1 MWKTRF
7 CQQYFANFLQKPHK
21 RIMRRTQSL
30 TILTPAMVSG
40 RLAGTIQYSI
50 ISALLV
56 FLLQAA
62 IPMQAASQSPELPV
76 TFKGEVFRIETPL
89 PVSDATRPASQD
101 RTAEAPTSGIL
112 AAVWITPLKGYHFYA
127 NDPGDTGRPTEL
139 VPDTPQKDMTILYP
153 EGIAAK
159 DVFDPAA
166 TVMIHEEATPFFIH
180 LPTDDAKGALPITV
194 RLLLCSDSNCLPVQE
209 RVVIEWDESAIALAK
224 AESQPW
230 WPTLAR
236 YKSVAATAVGQTT
249 SDETESAAELA
260 EELGVALPSASGT
273 SSLGSSTSESGP
285 LQTLPNIGNTVTAVP
300 LKSSL
305 SGTTVSQFFSETK
318 GYALSPR
325 YHFQSLEVTTLGTAI
340 VFGLLAG
347 FILNFMPC
355 VLPVISLKLSSLVS
369 ASGII
374 DERKR
379 MACFREHN
387 IWFAMGIMAWF
398 MMLAAIFSAA
408 GTAWGQLFQDERLVT
423 GLMLLMFA
431 LGLSTFGIFE
441 LPVLNLHGSTSQE
454 SSKWNAFSTGL
465 LATLLATPC
474 SGPFL
479 GGVLGWAFL
488 QPPLVVAVILLAVG
502 TGMAIPY
509 ACMAIFPSLVRHFPK
524 PGSWTLVLQRVVGF
538 FLMGTTGYLLTIL
551 PADKLPFL
559 LLLLWVTAVAAWLW
573 GQFADFNA
581 PRLQRNI
588 IRSLCVALITIPL
601 IYGNTPTATVKPW
614 KPFTQQSF
622 LATLGNQNIML
633 DFTADWCPNCKILEH
648 TVLTANNRARWAD
661 KYDITFI
668 KVDLTRSNKDGQLL
682 LNALGSQSIPVVA
695 LFPKGDKAGEP
706 VVLRDLFTTE
716 LADSALEAA
725 FGEN

>member
-1 MWKTRF
+1 
-7 CQQYFANFLQKPHK
+7 
-21 RIMRRTQSL
+21 MRRTQPL
-30 TILTPAMVSG
+30 TIPTPAMVSG

-62 IPMQAASQSPELPV
+62 LPMHAAAQSSELPV

-89 PVSDATRPASQD
+89 PVSGAALPASQD
-101 RTAEAPTSGIL
+101 RAAELPASGIL
-112 AAVWITPLKGYHFYA
+112 ATVWITPLKGYHFYA

-139 VPDTPQKDMTILYP
+139 IPDSLQQDMTILYP

-159 DVFDPAA
+159 DVFDPTA

-180 LPTDDAKGALPITV
+180 LPTYDAKGALPITV
-194 RLLLCSDSNCLPVQE
+194 RLLLCSDSNCLPVQKKLT
-209 RVVIEWDESAIALAK
+209 IEWDDSTTALAT

-230 WPTLAR
+230 WPTLAQ
-236 YKSVAATAVGQTT
+236 YKAVTATAGGQTA
-249 SDETESAAELA
+249 SDETENATGLA
-260 EELGVALPSASGT
+260 KELGVALPSASGT
-273 SSLGSSTSESGP
+273 SPLGSSAAESGT
-285 LQTLPNIGNTVTAVP
+285 LQTPAQTGNAVTAVP
-300 LKSSL
+300 LKNSL
-305 SGTTVSQFFSETK
+305 SAPDGSPFFSETK

-325 YHFQSLEVTTLGTAI
+325 YHLQSLEVTTLGTAI
-340 VFGLLAG
+340 AFGLLAG

-379 MACFREHN
+379 MASFREHN
-387 IWFAMGIMAWF
+387 IWFAMGIMVWF
-398 MMLAAIFSAA
+398 LMLATIFSAA

-441 LPVLNLHGSTSQE
+441 LPMLNLHGSASQE
-454 SSKWNAFSTGL
+454 NGKWSAFSTGL

-488 QPPLVVAVILLAVG
+488 QPPLVVATILLAVG

-509 ACMAIFPSLVRHFPK
+509 AGMAIFPSLVRHFPK
-524 PGSWTLVLQRVVGF
+524 PGSWTLVLQRLVGF

-551 PADKLPFL
+551 PAEKLPFL
-559 LLLLWVTAVAAWLW
+559 LAVLWVTAVAAWVW
-573 GQFADFNA
+573 GNFADFNA
-581 PRLQRNI
+581 PRLQRI
-588 IRSLCVALITIPL
+588 LIRPLCVALIAIPL
-601 IYGNTPTATVKPW
+601 AYGNTPTATVKPW

-622 LATLGNQNIML
+622 LAALGNENIMI

-648 TVLTANNRARWAD
+648 TVLTANNRARWAE
-661 KYDITFI
+661 KYDITYI
-668 KVDLTRSNKDGQLL
+668 KVDLTRPNEKGQSL

-695 LFPKGDKAGEP
+695 LFPKGGRAGEP

-716 LADSALEAA
+716 LADSALEDA